1 MQGIIRQR
9 TTDNDV
15 KKYCVECL
23 EKIGS
28 FEYTK
33 QTLIKLEERLVNRT
47 KKTSVFFSPYFTTT
61 LYNSCSII
69 CFILFAFDVDN

>member
-33 QTLIKLEERLVNRT
+33 QTLIKLEER
-47 KKTSVFFSPYFTTT
+47 
-61 LYNSCSII
+61 
-69 CFILFAFDVDN
+69 